1 MINLEL
7 RRIKR
12 YTTHSGTRTR
22 QKCSGISC
30 VPVLV
35 GTVPAV
41 LSYQENN
48 NRGQLKRAFCSASLV
63 GSLVFR
69 FALFAPFDKL
79 LVSLTIFTRSQDP
92 PHYHPGFYAC
102 IACCLL
108 TLVIVA
114 MLSVRFYFDNKK

>member
-1 MINLEL
+1 MTQSFSSITS
-7 RRIKR
+7 IQ
-12 YTTHSGTRTR
+12 

-30 VPVLV
+30 VPVSV

-79 LVSLTIFTRSQDP
+79 LVSLTIFIRSQDS

-102 IACCLL
+102 IACRLP

-114 MLSVRFYFDNKK
+114 MLSIRFYFDNKK